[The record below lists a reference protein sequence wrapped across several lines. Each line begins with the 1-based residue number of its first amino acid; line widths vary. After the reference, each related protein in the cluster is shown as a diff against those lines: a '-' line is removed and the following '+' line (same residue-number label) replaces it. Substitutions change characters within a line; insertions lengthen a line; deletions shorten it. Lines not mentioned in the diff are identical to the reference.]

1 MTPEEFPRHFA
12 AAFGA
17 QDAAA
22 LAALIAPDGSAQTLT
37 GAWAETRAEAEAAF
51 QAEAAGI
58 FARAKLVTGKGTLTP
73 LGPETTLLRQ
83 RFVVSGAM
91 TEDGADLPRIA
102 AMLVAVLA
110 QRGAA
115 CHAISLTFTAIG

>member
-1 MTPEEFPRHFA
+1 MTPDDFSRQFA

-22 LAALIAPDGSAQTLT
+22 LAALIAPDGSVLTLT
-37 GAWAETRAEAEAAF
+37 GAWAEGRSAAEATF

-58 FARAKLVTGKGTLTP
+58 FLRARLVTGKGALTP

-83 RFVVSGAM
+83 RFVVSGALA
-91 TEDGADLPRIA
+91 EDGSDLPRIA

-110 QRGAA
+110 HRGDT
-115 CHAISLTFTAIG
+115 CHAVSLTFTATA